1 MEPKAMGAQSSSTD
15 VMEPVTETSGAVDR
29 SWTELRALSKE
40 LGTKTSIDECKETL
54 EHYGVMD
61 DEGNFKNISFTVTKD
76 WSIPNARIVDIPE
89 VNGGYALTFI
99 FSEPVAW
106 RGIEDGETGSWND
119 SSLCTWL
126 NGAFFESLPDELS
139 SNIATTEVIS
149 YSNGQRY
156 SDQERLWL
164 LSITQI
170 EGTLPEGYFGT
181 SAPADSVANYNDEG
195 AQLEWFHQEGISPE
209 NELGGLGGADKIG
222 SSVSGYWTRS
232 QIPPGTA
239 VDGKLHFLVVDSTDR
254 ATPGPVDFTNASDST
269 SEHAVF
275 PRFTLKNTN

>member
-40 LGTKTSIDECKETL
+40 LGTKTSNDECKETL